1 MSEKF
6 VNFEL
11 ALKVLARHGVEFVVV
26 GGVAAVAHGS
36 SLMTRD
42 LDIVYRIEKGNV
54 ERLVAA
60 LDELQAVAYGDPR
73 RLRLRFDHLNNKG
86 HHLAETLAGRIDA
99 LGSIGKHADVLYED
113 LASDAVT
120 MEAFGV
126 SFRCISLER
135 LITVKRELGRPRDLL
150 AVQELEALRKLSER

>member
-1 MSEKF
+1 

-11 ALKVLARHGVEFVVV
+11 ALTVLAGHGVEFIVV

-42 LDIVYRIEKGNV
+42 HDIVYRLEKSNV

-60 LDELQAVAYGDPR
+60 FDELEAVAYGDPR
-73 RLRLRFDHLNNKG
+73 RLRLRFDHLDNKG
-86 HHLAETLAGRIDA
+86 HHLAETRAGRVDA
-99 LGSIGKHADVLYED
+99 LGSLGKNADILYED

-120 MEAFGV
+120 MEVFGV
-126 SFRCISLER
+126 SFRCISLKR
-135 LITVKRELGRPRDLL
+135 LIAVKRELARPRDLL
-150 AVQELEALRKLSER
+150 AVHELEALRKLSGG